1 MFLRVQIF
9 LRLSIRDWIKTGVF
23 EIDRSNLVL
32 QLRSVRQ
39 AIIEGAEEMEMV
51 AIERVHLLSQVSQA
65 LTRTSR
71 KLYVVG
77 EELNGLLY
85 LIERAQVP
93 KADGRPA
100 PKRKPPRRCVATAK
114 AAVSWSVPTLTQPAL
129 PATSYTP

>member
-1 MFLRVQIF
+1 MVKRNVPQGTNLSETFDP
-9 LRLSIRDWIKTGVF
+9 RLDQDGIF

-51 AIERVHLLSQVSQA
+51 AIERVFVKSVSQA

-100 PKRKPPRRCVATAK
+100 PKRKPPRRCRATD
-114 AAVSWSVPTLTQPAL
+114 
-129 PATSYTP
+129 